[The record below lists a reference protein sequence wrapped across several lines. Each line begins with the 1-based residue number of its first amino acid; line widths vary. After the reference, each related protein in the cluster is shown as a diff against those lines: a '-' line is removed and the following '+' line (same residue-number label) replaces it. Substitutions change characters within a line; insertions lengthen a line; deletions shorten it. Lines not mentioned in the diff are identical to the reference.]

1 VYLPL
6 SISSLCALIRKR
18 ARVDRFD
25 NSFILSEY
33 FSCWNIN
40 LNSVENRICEAV
52 EDEEHLLIKCNK
64 YSFARNTFFSN
75 INNNFFPELSD
86 RNKFIWLL
94 SNEDREICKNL
105 YKHESALLPVL
116 VIEHKYTYLIN
127 PLLKGKLL

>member
-25 NSFILSEY
+25 NSFILSKY

-40 LNSVENRICEAV
+40 KQCNCEAV

-64 YSFARNTFFSN
+64 YSFARNIFFSN

-86 RNKFIWLL
+86 RNKFIWLHCLHILFSTAVFGIVYMPL
-94 SNEDREICKNL
+94 SISSLC
-105 YKHESALLPVL
+105 ALILG
-116 VIEHKYTYLIN
+116 LID
-127 PLLKGKLL
+127 